1 MIRRGIVGA
10 HNPHALG
17 FGELRSVRLEGPAR
31 GCYFHG
37 RRDVLDMI
45 ESGRAPLSDQELLEP
60 VRVLASIER
69 SRVTGEA
76 VNL

>member
-1 MIRRGIVGA
+1 
-10 HNPHALG
+10 
-17 FGELRSVRLEGPAR
+17 
-31 GCYFHG
+31 
-37 RRDVLDMI
+37 MI